1 MKYYILIC
9 AGISAMLASCGG
21 GGNSAAEDKQIVEI
35 EQAAESF
42 SGTRGEM
49 QIDSLALM
57 ADDLTP
63 AEASQVLLTYMRIRE
78 DARKAGNEKR
88 ELETM
93 RKFVDVYDIVL
104 GANGAD
110 MRETF
115 ERIARHNPHH
125 NFEAAAKEYRELLS
139 NYASGSGVEESGYY
153 EPQPAAAD
161 SSSTEEVKAEDAQI
175 TGEAVSED

>member
-1 MKYYILIC
+1 MKHYILAC
-9 AGISAMLASCGG
+9 AVIATILTSCGG
-21 GGNSAAEDKQIVEI
+21 GKNGVSEDKQVLEI

-42 SGTRGEM
+42 SGSRGEM

-63 AEASQVLLTYMRIRE
+63 AEASQVLLIYMRIRE
-78 DARKAGNEKR
+78 EARKAGNEKR
-88 ELETM
+88 DLETM

-104 GANGAD
+104 GANGAE

-115 ERIARHNPHH
+115 ERIARHNPNH
-125 NFEAAAKEYRELLS
+125 NFEAVAKEYRELLS

-153 EPQPAAAD
+153 EPQPSAAD
-161 SSSTEEVKAEDAQI
+161 SSKTEEVKVEEAQI
-175 TGEAVSED
+175 AREAVSED